1 MKQQAAERAALKSL
15 KTVASTEWA
24 SPNQP
29 KMALLFGDAMTNHAS
44 KTPKYGRRHGK
55 AESAFFQNRV
65 FGFEV
70 YCGPIQGEILIHS
83 DELVRNGANYNIE
96 VHRLGNGYDAC
107 FIYNVMY
114 LN

>member
-1 MKQQAAERAALKSL
+1 MKQQAAERAALEGL
-15 KTVASTEWA
+15 KRIASTEWTT
-24 SPNQP
+24 PNQP

-44 KTPKYGRRHGK
+44 KTPKYGKRHGK

-96 VHRLGNGYDAC
+96 VHRLGNGRRLLLAQ
-107 FIYNVMY
+107 
-114 LN
+114 

>member
-1 MKQQAAERAALKSL
+1 MKQQAAERAALEGL
-15 KTVASTEWA
+15 KRIASTEWTTA
-24 SPNQP
+24 NQP

-44 KTPKYGRRHGK
+44 KTPKYGKRHGK

-96 VHRLGNGYDAC
+96 VHRLGNRKKFASY
-107 FIYNVMY
+107 IM
-114 LN
+114 